1 MTEQGGE
8 DPAAP
13 GPDDGE
19 QVAAN
24 PAAPAGE
31 AEDADGSDSGEG
43 APQTEEELRARLEEE
58 MKKVRVEDFLLQSIS
73 GLLNLTARRLAKED
87 ERDLD
92 QARIGID
99 AISAWGDLLP
109 EEAAKQVAQAVA
121 ELKMLYAQLAQ
132 GGGGPGGGPGGTPAP
147 DDEAESPAAG
157 EGGPGAP
164 KPGGEPPP
172 RLWTPGS
179 G

>member
-1 MTEQGGE
+1 VAEPDEQQG
-8 DPAAP
+8 
-13 GPDDGE
+13 
-19 QVAAN
+19 
-24 PAAPAGE
+24 
-31 AEDADGSDSGEG
+31 AD
-43 APQTEEELRARLEEE
+43 APQTEEELRARLDEE

-87 ERDLD
+87 ERDLE
-92 QARIGID
+92 QARVGID

-121 ELKMLYAQLAQ
+121 ELKMLYAQLAA
-132 GGGGPGGGPGGTPAP
+132 GGGEGEGPGGEQPPSGPDTGA
-147 DDEAESPAAG
+147 SRG
-157 EGGPGAP
+157 EGGAREEPPAE
-164 KPGGEPPP
+164 GGEPPP